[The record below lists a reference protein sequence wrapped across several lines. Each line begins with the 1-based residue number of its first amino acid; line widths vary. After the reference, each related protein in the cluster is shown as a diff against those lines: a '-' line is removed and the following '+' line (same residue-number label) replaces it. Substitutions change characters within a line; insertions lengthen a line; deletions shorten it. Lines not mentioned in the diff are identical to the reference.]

1 MHDMY
6 WQVLLL
12 DTGFLQLHGLF
23 QVHGQLH
30 ELTMFCIDIIDMFSQ
45 GCYSWRSLILAG
57 VPA

>member
-12 DTGFLQLHGLF
+12 DTGFLQV
-23 QVHGQLH
+23 QGQLH
-30 ELTMFCIDIIDMFSQ
+30 ELTMFCIDIIDMLSQ
-45 GCYSWRSLILAG
+45 GCYSWTNLILAG